1 MGTNSKNIQ
10 KYKKETT
17 NAFNDMNEL
26 PKKKKKITLC
36 ERNQKQ
42 DYMLYEYIYRKG
54 KSIGK
59 ESILMVVCSWS

>member
-10 KYKKETT
+10 KYKKETI

-26 PKKKKKITLC
+26 QKKKKITLR

-59 ESILMVVCSWS
+59 ESRLMVVCSWS

>member
-1 MGTNSKNIQ
+1 MHLMTK
-10 KYKKETT
+10 
-17 NAFNDMNEL
+17 MNF
-26 PKKKKKITLC
+26 KKKKKITLR

-59 ESILMVVCSWS
+59 ESRLMVVCSWS

>member
-10 KYKKETT
+10 KYTKETI

-26 PKKKKKITLC
+26 QKKKKITLR
-36 ERNQKQ
+36 ERNHKQ

-59 ESILMVVCSWS
+59 ESRLMVVCSWS